1 MQLLVKR
8 SMFYEYRKKP
18 SLLDSSVVKSVS
30 ICLALLLG
38 GCETFSPKD
47 ATTPAEP
54 ATVSVTDSETQKTIT
69 LSPGKQVEFE
79 CDCPSPTANQ
89 ICEDKPESEPV
100 SLPACEPVKAR
111 SNEEKMIG
119 DQLIIGRVENVFLA
133 DGMKFKA
140 RIDTGAGLTSLHAMD
155 LIEFERDGKPWVR
168 FTVQESTGNKQEVV
182 ERPVKR
188 FINIKQLTGEPQRR
202 PIVLMTINMGP
213 LDERVEVTLTD
224 RTGYLYEVLIGRNF
238 LRDRAVVDVGKKF
251 TTSAAK

>member
-1 MQLLVKR
+1 MPALDKR
-8 SMFYEYRKKP
+8 SMSYEYRKKTFV
-18 SLLDSSVVKSVS
+18 LDSSLGKAVS
-30 ICLALLLG
+30 IFLTLWLG
-38 GCETFSPKD
+38 GCEMLSPKGEVV
-47 ATTPAEP
+47 PAEP

-89 ICEDKPESEPV
+89 VCEDKPESEPV
-100 SLPACEPVKAR
+100 ALPACEPVDAR
-111 SNEEKMIG
+111 AIEEKMIG

-168 FTVQESTGNKQEVV
+168 FTIQESKGGKQKEV
-182 ERPVKR
+182 ERRVKR

-251 TTSAAK
+251 TTTAAK